1 MIVPVIFVMLALIG
15 NAIYGFIVFKSNRTR
30 PANKA
35 FITLSIFL
43 NLWSICILC
52 GLISKQPA
60 YIEIWIRQSYIF
72 GTLVALG
79 LSLLRL
85 AVKHPQ
91 ESFWQIVIRSKWALL
106 SSVAA
111 GMLIQ
116 TKHFITHVT
125 PHIITDQGMTLA
137 RPSFGISYS
146 IYIACF
152 VAFFI
157 NFALRTFFSD
167 LRKAK
172 GIQREEL
179 LFILMGCMWAVGMGI
194 TLTLIIPAI
203 TSDFTSILF
212 APLSVVLLSIIT
224 AYGLLTQRLMG
235 AVHFFRKLSTYTLL
249 IVLLCAAYAGTY
261 YGIRELLIATHQ
273 ELKIWPHLIATL
285 TIAFSLLPL
294 QQQLEKISAHFFL
307 NTEPVNIP
315 LLIRRVNRALQTI
328 ATLNEMLDVFC
339 NSVMAGLHTNRI
351 IVLLADN
358 EQFEQVFPK
367 RSTSTGKAC
376 ISKHDHLICMLQQSE
391 DPLNLDT
398 VYRKK
403 NNSQTDSAVQTLK
416 RFDGV
421 LAMRIMSKDL
431 LTGVVLMGERI
442 SGKIYGT
449 PEENALQILCN
460 QLAIAIENANLYT
473 QTQDSKVYND
483 ILLENLVSG
492 VIACNRHGIITI
504 CNPRAQKIIE
514 KPISSIIGHPLNA
527 LPAQLSQILKDA
539 LETGRSEQDVEIAI
553 EDKGH
558 DPIFLSVGSSNFHSH
573 TGENLGALLLVND
586 ITTLKQLQT
595 QIRRT
600 DRLASMGTLSA
611 GMAHEIKNPLVT
623 IKTFTQLL
631 PDRYHDAEFRET
643 FFSLMSDEVGRI
655 DKIVNELLLF
665 ARPSQPVLENISIH
679 EILTQSL
686 RLVRQ
691 QLNHHNIQVQ
701 SDFTATQDV
710 ICGDSTLLSQAF
722 VNFLLNAHDAMPNGG
737 QIHLRTRKVYYNH
750 LKKARKIPGA
760 SETDF
765 IEVNI
770 DDSGEGIKES
780 DLTHVFDPFFTTK
793 SNGTGLGLSI
803 SHGIVEEHGGTIDI
817 KSTAGAGTQLSVIF
831 PLIKKESSL

>member
-1 MIVPVIFVMLALIG
+1 MIILNILIILALATDIGYGIKVWRANKGRPINQAFSVLTLCLAFWMISILSAVNLGSATLVTFAIRQANVFGMLTQTALGVLLLTVKYPTEKLQQALVRFKWILMINLALIILTQTQFFMTG
-15 NAIYGFIVFKSNRTR
+15 VTMPPSNTIIPRVAEPKFGMGFPVFFTYN
-30 PANKA
+30 
-35 FITLSIFL
+35 
-43 NLWSICILC
+43 IL
-52 GLISKQPA
+52 
-60 YIEIWIRQSYIF
+60 F
-72 GTLVALG
+72 FLG
-79 LSLLRL
+79 LLL
-85 AVKHPQ
+85 
-91 ESFWQIVIRSKWALL
+91 
-106 SSVAA
+106 
-111 GMLIQ
+111 Q
-116 TKHFITHVT
+116 TIFH
-125 PHIITDQGMTLA
+125 
-137 RPSFGISYS
+137 
-146 IYIACF
+146 
-152 VAFFI
+152 
-157 NFALRTFFSD
+157 D
-167 LRKAK
+167 LRRAK
-172 GIQREEL
+172 GVQREEL
-179 LFILMGCMWAVGMGI
+179 LFILLGCSLSIVFGMALAFILPLLIGSSI
-194 TLTLIIPAI
+194 T
-203 TSDFTSILF
+203 
-212 APLSVVLLSIIT
+212 APLAPLGAISLNIVT
-224 AYGLLTQRLMG
+224 AYGLITKKAMRAANL
-235 AVHFFRKLSTYTLL
+235 FKKIITYIISSILL
-249 IVLLCAAYAGTY
+249 GILYFATWFISDGLLHTVMANVG
-261 YGIRELLIATHQ
+261 Q
-273 ELKIWPHLIATL
+273 WPHLIATL
-285 TIAFSLLPL
+285 CLLFTITPITAY
-294 QQQLEKISAHFFL
+294 LEKISTRTLASD
-307 NTEPVNIP
+307 EPFAAT
-315 LLIRRVNRALQTI
+315 LLIQRASHTLQTI
-328 ATLNEMLDVFC
+328 TTLND
-339 NSVMAGLHTNRI
+339 
-351 IVLLADN
+351 LLASFAEIIQNSIRPKHILILLHSENRFD
-358 EQFEQVFPK
+358 QIYPCAKIGGAFQIAADDPLAQVLQDQESPFNMEILYRTVPTEKIAAAAETMK
-367 RSTSTGKAC
+367 RAGCVFAVR
-376 ISKHDHLICMLQQSE
+376 IYSKDHLAGMLLLGTRES
-391 DPLNLDT
+391 DRI
-398 VYRKK
+398 Y
-403 NNSQTDSAVQTLK
+403 SAQEQ
-416 RFDGV
+416 D
-421 LAMRIMSKDL
+421 
-431 LTGVVLMGERI
+431 
-442 SGKIYGT
+442 
-449 PEENALQILCN
+449 ALQILCQ
-460 QLAIAIENANLYT
+460 QLAIAIENASLYT

-514 KPISSIIGHPLNA
+514 KPISSIIGHPLNT

-539 LETGRSEQDVEIAI
+539 LETGHSEQDVEIAI

-558 DPIFLSVGSSNFHSH
+558 DPIFLSVGSSNFNSH

-586 ITTLKQLQT
+586 ITALKQLQT

-691 QLNHHNIQVQ
+691 QLNYHNIQVQ

-737 QIHLRTRKVYYNH
+737 QLRLHTRKVYYNH

-765 IEVNI
+765 IEINI